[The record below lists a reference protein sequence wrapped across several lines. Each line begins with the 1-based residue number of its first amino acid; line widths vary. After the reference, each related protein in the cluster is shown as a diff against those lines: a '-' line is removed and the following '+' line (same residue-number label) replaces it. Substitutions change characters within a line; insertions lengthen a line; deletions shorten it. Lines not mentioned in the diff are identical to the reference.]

1 MAVIKYRKGQWSII
15 GKSKYIPLGP
25 GGAGLSAATASV
37 DGKTYTGK
45 GVKPLSTVTVYVG
58 GVQAGTA
65 IADANGDWSYTFA
78 NAPAKNSVIG
88 WDGIISAPTTIAPTP
103 HPTLGGLTL
112 SGATFTQGAAA
123 GTVIGVISGKA
134 AGSTLSIS
142 PNDGTVAISADQ
154 TQLVVG
160 LAASTPGTRSYT
172 VTETDAD
179 ATNGPKT
186 TTFAITCN
194 IALQA
199 LNARFVAEGDSIT
212 AGSNGP
218 SWLWSFD
225 AATGGRFYM
234 PQGYNQATGG
244 QTAAQMATQVAQITA
259 LSPKVVS
266 LLAGTNDLGGTSDTP
281 ATIYGNLKTCWKAYI
296 DGGAQHVII
305 ATVMPR
311 NDSVW
316 TALTTARQ
324 GDRVT
329 LNNLISGYAT
339 DPDLANYKD
348 KLHLVNLESFNPATD
363 SIEGLHPQ
371 WLGAIKIGN
380 LIAAVANTL
389 IDQTHTLNGDLY
401 LDSSNL
407 LSANNPQLT
416 GTTGSMT
423 SYASGSITGQVA
435 AGWAVEENGGM
446 TVVCSKSILNGANAQ
461 RLVVSGTNNAA
472 QDLVNFKVAATVSGN
487 VGDSYEVCIDFS
499 LAAGHSKIRDIV
511 VNHSTGATP
520 NFGSQAYNMD
530 GAGAISGTL
539 RSAVTGPLTA
549 TITNITLQALLNFD
563 AGTVAADITWG
574 RPYLRKV
581 PSNI

>member
-25 GGAGLSAATASV
+25 GGPGLSAATASV
-37 DGKTYTGK
+37 DGKTYTGA

-65 IADANGDWSYTFA
+65 VADANGDWSYTFA

-103 HPTLGGLTL
+103 HPTLGGLNL

-123 GTVIGVISGKA
+123 GTVIGTFAGKT

-142 PNDGTVAISADQ
+142 PNDGTVAISGDQ
-154 TQLVVG
+154 TKLVVG
-160 LAASTPGTRSYT
+160 ATASTPGTRSYT

-194 IALQA
+194 IAL
-199 LNARFVAEGDSIT
+199 LNLNTRFVAEGDSIT

-218 SWLWSFD
+218 SWLWAFD
-225 AATGGRFYM
+225 AASAGRFFM

-316 TALTTARQ
+316 TALTAARQ
-324 GDRVT
+324 TDRVT

-348 KLHLVNLESFNPATD
+348 KLHLVNLESYNPATD

-371 WLGAIKIGN
+371 WLGAIKVGK
-380 LIAAVANTL
+380 LFAAVANSL

-401 LDSSNL
+401 LDATNVLSSK
-407 LSANNPQLT
+407 NPALT
-416 GTTGSMT
+416 GTTGTM
-423 SYASGSITGQVA
+423 SGTAQPTGAVA
-435 AGWAVEENGGM
+435 TGWSVSENGGM
-446 TVVCSKSILNGANAQ
+446 TVVCSKSTLNGAEAQ
-461 RLVVSGTNNAA
+461 RIVVSGTNSTV
-472 QDLVNFKVAATVSGN
+472 QRLVNFSAAVNVTGN
-487 VGDSYEVCIDFS
+487 IGDSFEACIDFS
-499 LAAGHSKIRDIV
+499 LAAGHQKIRDIV
-511 VNHSTGATP
+511 INHATASTP
-520 NFGSQAYNMD
+520 NSGNQSFNFD

-539 RSAVTGPLTA
+539 RSAVTAPLSA
-549 TITNITLQALLNFD
+549 AITTITLQALLNFD
-563 AGTVAADITWG
+563 VGTVGADITWG
-574 RPYLRKV
+574 KPYLRKV
-581 PSNI
+581 PATI